1 MTNSDDKKAPE
12 DPDAHDASLE
22 ELIDRQVAQWPR
34 PSAEHATQL
43 GNLLGMASH
52 STDHA
57 GPAKVHNEHD
67 DAVRAQDER
76 AGHLRTWARGNLAL
90 EAAVE
95 LLIGALD
102 GRLLDGPW
110 ILRDARDHWY
120 FHAKHIESGSGYL
133 SGGERRVLAI
143 AASLADS
150 NRPIDLGD
158 AITGLDPDALRVV
171 LAALTHAGGGTESP
185 EGRERSPHEPR

>member
-1 MTNSDDKKAPE
+1 MTDADDKNATE
-12 DPDAHDASLE
+12 DPDASLE
-22 ELIDRQVAQWPR
+22 ALIDRQVAQWPR
-34 PSAEHATQL
+34 LSAEHATQL

-52 STDHA
+52 SIDHA

-67 DAVRAQDER
+67 DAVRAPDER
-76 AGHLRTWARGNLAL
+76 VGHLRTWARGDLAL

-110 ILRDARDHWY
+110 ILRNARDHWY
-120 FHAKHIESGSGYL
+120 FHTKHIGSGSGHL

-150 NRPIDLGD
+150 NRPVDLGV
-158 AITGLDPDALRVV
+158 AITGLDPDALRLV
-171 LAALTHAGGGTESP
+171 LEALEHAGGGSESP
-185 EGRERSPHEPR
+185 EGHERSTHGPR